1 MTLRFVTRILI
12 LQVIVLPQSFVPLG
26 NAAIKNGY
34 VNPLEQNAPASRAT
48 AGCTIAILSDTEG
61 VNFNS
66 YLRDAYFSV
75 KKRWFANMPSSV
87 EKGQQGTNTVEFR
100 VLQDGTVP
108 KNSIK
113 MTARSEK
120 SDFDAA
126 SIEGIQEASPLNH
139 LPEKFSKPFI
149 VLRFTF
155 YYNLPVPKNP
165 Q

>member
-1 MTLRFVTRILI
+1 MTLQFAKRIRIL
-12 LQVIVLPQSFVPLG
+12 LVIALLHSVVLFG
-26 NAAIKNGY
+26 NATIRNGY
-34 VNPLEQNAPASRAT
+34 INPPQQNAPASRA
-48 AGCTIAILSDTEG
+48 GCAITMLSDTEG
-61 VNFNS
+61 VDFNS
-66 YLRDAYFSV
+66 YLRDAYLSV
-75 KKRWFANMPSSV
+75 KKRWFANMPPSV

-108 KNSIK
+108 KDSLK
-113 MTARSEK
+113 MTVWSEK

-126 SIEGIQEASPLNH
+126 SVEGIQEGAPFGH